1 MTLLKMKLSPAV
13 LSGRPKK
20 VVCDVLP
27 PLLLLLG
34 MLLYCAGCSS
44 FLAGRSRE
52 TAEAP
57 EAAAG
62 VEAQALLA
70 ELSRQNASLKSFK
83 GLGKI
88 KVWQNGQV
96 KIDERVAW
104 VGSEHNKLSIV
115 LMISGYPAVKMTSD
129 GKWFYYYEAGDGKP
143 IYKKIPANEASLKHI
158 ISIPIQAS
166 DILDLLAGRVPLRKN
181 NRAEL
186 HQQDTGAGYILTLK
200 KWWGEVVEKIF
211 LDESKKRVRA
221 VEYYSRTGS
230 LAYRVRFEEMQT
242 VNGYLVPARL
252 SISNGKDADFQLDVY
267 RYYTDVPVTASM
279 FVLNPPN

>member
-1 MTLLKMKLSPAV
+1 MKLPPAV
-13 LSGRPKK
+13 LSCRPKK

-27 PLLLLLG
+27 TLLLLLG

-52 TAEAP
+52 TVEAP

-88 KVWQNGQV
+88 KLWQNGQV

-104 VGSEHNKLSIV
+104 VGSERNKLSIV

-143 IYKKIPANEASLKHI
+143 IYKKIPADEASLKHI

-166 DILDLLAGRVPLRKN
+166 DILDILAGRVPVHKYDS
-181 NRAEL
+181 AEL
-186 HQQDTGAGYILTLK
+186 AEQEDGQGYILTLK
-200 KWWGEVVEKIF
+200 RWWGEVVEKIY
-211 LDESKKRVRA
+211 LDESRKRVRS

-230 LAYRVRFEEMQT
+230 LTYRVRFEEMQLI
-242 VNGYLVPARL
+242 NGYQVPARL
-252 SISNGKDADFQLDVY
+252 SITNGKDTDFQLDVY